1 MIREYYPSFFFFF
14 LRRQIRKCV
23 LKPTDYYYFRDFK
36 ECTAFIVSFFCS
48 QNYSFLMY
56 KRELFEVHLARP
68 KSTTWDYFE
77 VCATTVKYQ
86 VRFIRLVFFCAS
98 FLFYW
103 DGTSRRTFFPDAR
116 FDLRS
121 SVVLSLFSW
130 IKSRQSWIWQSF
142 ALFSNI
148 RVSRNIIDRETNA
161 ARTVRSCHWSIWLIN
176 V

>member
-36 ECTAFIVSFFCS
+36 ERTAFIVSFFVVKIIHSVCTNESCS
-48 QNYSFLMY
+48 KCIQRVPNPQLEIILRCAQLQLSIKFD
-56 KRELFEVHLARP
+56 LFVQ
-68 KSTTWDYFE
+68 
-77 VCATTVKYQ
+77 C
-86 VRFIRLVFFCAS
+86 FFCAS

-130 IKSRQSWIWQSF
+130 IKSRQS
-142 ALFSNI
+142 
-148 RVSRNIIDRETNA
+148 
-161 ARTVRSCHWSIWLIN
+161 
-176 V
+176 